1 MVDLTSQKEQDKDE
15 KVDQL
20 NEVVDEDNDIS
31 TEDTLETVLLTG
43 FAAIIMGILI
53 FLFR

>member
-20 NEVVDEDNDIS
+20 SEVVDEDNDNS

>member
-1 MVDLTSQKEQDKDE
+1 MVDLTSQKEEEKDE

-20 NEVVDEDNDIS
+20 AKVVDEDNDIS
-31 TEDTLETVLLTG
+31 SENTLETILLTG